1 MPKCNAVAA
10 GGNNN
15 DHDLTVTIGP
25 DGQSA
30 VWLCFRASC
39 GFKGGVNVG
48 NAAPATKLR
57 TGAEESEKMEKEA
70 PACVTSCALH
80 LHLRC
85 PGLQVS
91 SMVE

>member
-1 MPKCNAVAA
+1 VPKCNAVAA

-57 TGAEESEKMEKEA
+57 TGAAA
-70 PACVTSCALH
+70 PAGVASCALH
-80 LHLRC
+80 LRLRC
-85 PGLQVS
+85 LSLHIRPA
-91 SMVE
+91 VER